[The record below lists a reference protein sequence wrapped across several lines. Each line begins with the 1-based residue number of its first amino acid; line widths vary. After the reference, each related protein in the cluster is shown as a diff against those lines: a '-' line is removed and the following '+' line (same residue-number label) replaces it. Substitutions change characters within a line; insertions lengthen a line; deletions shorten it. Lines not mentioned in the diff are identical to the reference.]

1 MKTRAV
7 LCSLLIAGST
17 AWALPLGSSART
29 VIPSDV
35 QQIISVDYRALK
47 NSNTAMALKQQVLPE
62 SLKQFE
68 AALKGIGIDPDKD
81 VDQLTFASY
90 RSKKNVRV
98 VGVAQGEF
106 SLKSV
111 LGKMRLR
118 KIKPVKYR
126 TAELYPMAG
135 GMQMSFLEQDTLL
148 FGDMDALK
156 DALDAR
162 DGYALTMDSNGQIVD
177 MIGAV
182 DSGTVW
188 SVLDQQGTQNMM
200 RSALG
205 DASKLGDFETIK
217 KRLLGSQYTMNFSNG
232 VDFDLDVVT
241 SDSVTAATL
250 SSLVRA
256 GMLYRKMNAT
266 ATEKVAL
273 DNVTVDSSSSNL
285 QFHFKTDDKQF
296 QSLLH
301 SDLFAA
307 VSR

>member
-1 MKTRAV
+1 MKIKAL
-7 LCSLLIAGST
+7 LCSLLIAGT

-29 VIPSDV
+29 VIPAEV
-35 QQIISVDYRALK
+35 QQVISVDYRALK

-68 AALKGIGIDPDKD
+68 AALKGVGIDPDKD

-98 VGVAQGEF
+98 IGVAQGEF
-106 SLKSV
+106 SLKTI
-111 LGKMRLR
+111 LGRMRLR
-118 KIKPVKYR
+118 KVKPVKYR
-126 TAELYPMAG
+126 MAELYPMAG
-135 GMQMSFLEQDTLL
+135 GMQMSFLEQDTML
-148 FGDMDALK
+148 FGDMEALK

-162 DGYALTMDSNGQIVD
+162 DGYALTMDSNSQVVD
-177 MIGAV
+177 MIGSV
-182 DSGTVW
+182 DSGAVW

-232 VDFDLDVVT
+232 VNFDLDVLT

>member
-1 MKTRAV
+1 M
-7 LCSLLIAGST
+7 
-17 AWALPLGSSART
+17 PLGSSART

-47 NSNTAMALKQQVLPE
+47 NSNTAMALKDQVLPD

-68 AALKGIGIDPDKD
+68 TALKGVGIDPDKD

-90 RSKKNVRV
+90 RNKQSVRV
-98 VGVAQGEF
+98 VGIAQGQF
-106 SLKSV
+106 SLKTV
-111 LGKMRLR
+111 LAKMRVR
-118 KIKPVKYR
+118 KIKPAKYR
-126 TAELYPMAG
+126 TADLYPMAG
-135 GMQMSFLEQDTLL
+135 GMQMSFLEEDTLL
-148 FGDMDALK
+148 FGDSAALK

-162 DGYALTMDSNGQIVD
+162 DGYAMTMDSNGQIVD
-177 MIGAV
+177 MIGSV

-232 VDFDLDVVT
+232 VNFDMDVVT
-241 SDSVTAATL
+241 SDSVTAGTL
-250 SSLVRA
+250 ASLVKA
-256 GMLYRKMNAT
+256 GMLYRKMSAT